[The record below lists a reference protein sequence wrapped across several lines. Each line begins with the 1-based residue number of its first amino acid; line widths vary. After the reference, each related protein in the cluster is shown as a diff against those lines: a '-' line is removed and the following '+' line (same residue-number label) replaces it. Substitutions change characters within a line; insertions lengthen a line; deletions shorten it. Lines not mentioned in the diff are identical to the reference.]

1 MNAAHHRSVKNIL
14 FYIFD
19 VSMRFRNTQSLILF
33 AIASRHKRFSLEPH
47 KSRSVGQIQYTDI
60 TMALCSSSTP
70 KCTPCSGLDDSAKLS
85 VGEAKK
91 DLAALGKTSSI
102 WTLNE
107 SQNGVLSLSR
117 KFTARN
123 FQAAI
128 DAINDIGAIAENEN
142 HHPDL
147 HLTNYRD
154 VEIEIYTHKVN
165 GLTQNDII
173 LAGKINS
180 EVTIEY
186 SPKWLRENPAAMP
199 TSKSNKGSS

>member
-1 MNAAHHRSVKNIL
+1 
-14 FYIFD
+14 
-19 VSMRFRNTQSLILF
+19 
-33 AIASRHKRFSLEPH
+33 
-47 KSRSVGQIQYTDI
+47 
-60 TMALCSSSTP
+60 MALCSSSAP
-70 KCTPCSGLDDSAKLS
+70 KCAPCSGLDDSAKLS
-85 VGEAKK
+85 IDEAKK
-91 DLAALGKTSSI
+91 ELAALGQTSSI

-107 SQNGVLSLSR
+107 SRNGVLSLSR

-128 DAINDIGAIAENEN
+128 DAINDIGVVAENEN

-165 GLTQNDII
+165 GLTQNDIV

-186 SPKWLRENPAAMP
+186 SPKWLRENPAAMS